1 MKQQGKLASW
11 NDEKGFGFITPTSGG
26 PKVFVHIS
34 SFSRGQRRPAVND
47 PVTYS
52 VTRDRQNRLR
62 AKSVAYQGGAGRVW
76 PRAMV
81 SALCLLTGFFS
92 LLAGLALS
100 GVIPFVVV
108 GFYAVM
114 SVVSFAMYAV
124 DKSAAQRGAWRT
136 AESTLHLME
145 LAGGWPGAF
154 VAQRLFR
161 HKTSKKAFQVVFWL
175 AVTANCAAL
184 YWLVQATAAAGLRV
198 SLGFG

>member
-34 SFSRGQRRPAVND
+34 SFPRGQRRPAVND

-62 AKSVAYQGGAGRVW
+62 AKSVLYQGGAQRERAW
-76 PRAMV
+76 PRGVVA
-81 SALCLLTGFFS
+81 ALCLLTGFFS
-92 LLAGLALS
+92 LLAGLAVS

-114 SVVSFAMYAV
+114 SVVAFAMYAV
-124 DKSAAQRGAWRT
+124 DKSAAQRGTWRT
-136 AESTLHLME
+136 AESTLHLTE

-154 VAQRLFR
+154 VADR
-161 HKTSKKAFQVVFWL
+161 KSVV
-175 AVTANCAAL
+175 
-184 YWLVQATAAAGLRV
+184 
-198 SLGFG
+198 